1 MRDKSSWDENG
12 TIFRGWFREDATAKI
27 WLKIICL
34 VLGLFGIIS
43 GLFREDFGT
52 SRIIPD
58 RSHDQL
64 IEFRPS
70 PSIKI
75 FETFVRSVL
84 APVDSNKILIQF
96 ALHPRALHQHVEQDK
111 HVQTGWSN

>member
-52 SRIIPD
+52 SRIIP
-58 RSHDQL
+58 RSSQ
-64 IEFRPS
+64 
-70 PSIKI
+70 
-75 FETFVRSVL
+75 
-84 APVDSNKILIQF
+84 ILNFSDGRLRFLEASGFCAFFI
-96 ALHPRALHQHVEQDK
+96 LDLLGTRE
-111 HVQTGWSN
+111 